1 MSQDPTLN
9 SSSEQVDFGVTMAS
23 SCAEARGFY
32 RNWRSLLRKRLN
44 QHASG
49 LLYVALTDNMV
60 RRFFV
65 DPH

>member
-1 MSQDPTLN
+1 MGQVPTLN

-32 RNWRSLLRKRLN
+32 RTWCSLVRICLN

-49 LLYVALTDNMV
+49 SLYAALTDDMV
-60 RRFFV
+60 KRFFV
-65 DPH
+65 DLH

>member
-1 MSQDPTLN
+1 MGQVPTLN
-9 SSSEQVDFGVTMAS
+9 SSSEQVDVGVAMAS
-23 SCAEARGFY
+23 SCAEARRFY
-32 RNWRSLLRKRLN
+32 RTWCSLLRKCLD

-49 LLYVALTDNMV
+49 LLYAALTDNIV